1 MVLNL
6 GTLTA
11 TCGISEKMKDDMEFR
26 QFVLDSVSRY
36 CKGDWG
42 ELSNADKQANVAAI
56 ANGYEILGAY
66 VSEELRAKIWII
78 TEADRSYT
86 TILFPSEY

>member
-11 TCGISEKMKDDMEFR
+11 TCGISEGASSPMR
-26 QFVLDSVSRY
+26 TSRA
-36 CKGDWG
+36 K
-42 ELSNADKQANVAAI
+42 AAAI

-66 VSEELRAKIWII
+66 ASKELRAKIWII

>member
-6 GTLTA
+6 GALIA
-11 TCGISEKMKDDMEFR
+11 THGISEKMEDDTAFQR
-26 QFVLDSVSRY
+26 FVLDSVSRY

-42 ELSNADKQANVAAI
+42 ELSNADKRAKAAAI

-66 VSEELRAKIWII
+66 ASKELRAKIWII

>member
-1 MVLNL
+1 MVFNL

-11 TCGISEKMKDDMEFR
+11 TRGISEKMGDDIAFR
-26 QFVLDSVSRY
+26 QFVLESVSRY

-42 ELSNADKQANVAAI
+42 ELPNTDKRANAAAI

-66 VSEELRAKIWII
+66 SSEELRAKIWII

-86 TILFPSEY
+86 TVLFPSEY

>member
-11 TCGISEKMKDDMEFR
+11 TM
-26 QFVLDSVSRY
+26 RY
-36 CKGDWG
+36 IRRG
-42 ELSNADKQANVAAI
+42 ELSNADKRAKAAAI

-66 VSEELRAKIWII
+66 ASKELRAKSL
-78 TEADRSYT
+78 DYYRSGQKLYDHLVP
-86 TILFPSEY
+86 I

>member
-11 TCGISEKMKDDMEFR
+11 TRGISEKMEDDMEFR

-42 ELSNADKQANVAAI
+42 
-56 ANGYEILGAY
+56 
-66 VSEELRAKIWII
+66 RAS
-78 TEADRSYT
+78 R
-86 TILFPSEY
+86 

>member
-11 TCGISEKMKDDMEFR
+11 TCGISEGAK
-26 QFVLDSVSRY
+26 
-36 CKGDWG
+36 
-42 ELSNADKQANVAAI
+42 LSNADKRAKAAAI

-66 VSEELRAKIWII
+66 ASKELRAKIWII

>member
-11 TCGISEKMKDDMEFR
+11 TRGISEKMEDNMEFR

-42 ELSNADKQANVAAI
+42 ELSNADKCANTGAI
-56 ANGYEILGAY
+56 TNGYRILGAY
-66 VSEELRAKIWII
+66 ASEELRTKIWII

-86 TILFPSEY
+86 TVLFPSEY